1 MPNMLFGLIGNAGTP
16 ADEKVVRSTATPVD
30 NTAPAAVQDHV
41 PDFNEKPDTDD
52 NPNLGIVNRQLASL
66 WVEGQQYPPFWGDE
80 VAEQADHNLL
90 IDRQV
95 STSGTA
101 AAREAAGQF
110 GHGTASYAVGIEPTS
125 DLREGGKLGNDYFSA
140 GKPDI
145 QETAGNYMTA
155 PPGYDQATAAAAAY
169 SGKGA
174 ARDSGNSAF
183 DGAYDKYWASFR

>member
-30 NTAPAAVQDHV
+30 KTAAPAVQDHV
-41 PDFNEKPDTDD
+41 PDFNEKPETDD
-52 NPNLGIVNRQLASL
+52 NPNLGMVNRQLASL
-66 WVEGQQYPPFWGDE
+66 WVEGSQYAPFWGAE
-80 VAEQADHNLL
+80 VSEQAEHNLI
-90 IDRQV
+90 IDKQV

-125 DLREGGKLGNDYFSA
+125 DLRDGGKLGNDYFSA

-145 QETAGNYMTA
+145 QETAGNYMTT
-155 PPGYDQATAAAAAY
+155 PPGYDQATAAAASY
-169 SGKGA
+169 SAKGA
-174 ARDSGNSAF
+174 ARDSGNSA
-183 DGAYDKYWASFR
+183 YDAYWASFK